1 MKPRLYLETTIP
13 SYLTAWPSRDLVI
26 AGHQQVPRDWWQA
39 RKNVF
44 DIFISTFVLDEA
56 GAGDPEAASLRLKI
70 IEQLPVL
77 SITDE
82 VETLAKRLLDS
93 QIIPAKA
100 ALDASHIAISAVHRL
115 DFLMTWN
122 CTHLANA
129 QIKRKVDRVCQDA
142 GYLCPTICT
151 PEELMGA

>member
-26 AGHQQVPRDWWQA
+26 AGHQQVTRDWWQA

>member
-26 AGHQQVPRDWWQA
+26 AGHQQVTRDWWQA

-70 IEQLPVL
+70 IEQLSVL

-129 QIKRKVDRVCQDA
+129 QIKRKVDRVCRDA

>member
-26 AGHQQVPRDWWQA
+26 AGHQQVTRDWWQA

-70 IEQLPVL
+70 IEQLSVL